1 MAAAIAPRPRP
12 FAPAGPAPLGSRSPS
27 PPPPPPPP
35 PRPPSSLPSRWRRRS
50 PSVPAGRRCPSPH
63 AACLPPSLP
72 PRTLPHPLPP
82 NMAGTDCGALL
93 DEELSSFFFNY
104 LSDGQ
109 YGVSGEE
116 QLYSDFP
123 EIDLSQ
129 LDAGDL
135 DTTSCFSELQWGP
148 DHSDN
153 ESSQYSTE
161 DSELFQIIGGE
172 NEAFLA
178 ALTKTLDDIQ
188 EDEIGLAVLGALE
201 DGDPACLASASAEPS
216 HPPAAPTPASTLPPA
231 PELDDL
237 SLLQKLLL
245 SPSQTAPSCEDQ
257 REGSSRRQGS
267 LKSKSQRPC
276 TKADSNQDRKPA
288 FLPPQSRSC
297 TELHKHLTSAPC
309 CPRAKAKS
317 PDRGRQQRQ
326 RSPPPPPPPPPLSPE
341 EESDASED
349 CPSPSSQ
356 FGCEREMRAVVELI
370 RYMHTY
376 CLPPRKLPSRDPD
389 PHRQQPRDAPLKR
402 AKSDCPLRRP
412 ACPAREAPGD
422 RRPKP
427 TWSEFSILR
436 ELLAKDLFCD
446 VSKPYRLAKPI
457 YASLAAGARPL
468 RPAGQGDEGPA
479 EDGACGARAQ
489 AADPRLALRLPDV
502 PFRERASSPLEE
514 EEEDEEE
521 EEEEEEEDGE
531 DDGEEEEEEAV
542 ARKPTRGA
550 PLPVGPKLGRKP
562 ESSIFAVRRSKRL
575 NPELS
580 QWLSFLDEG
589 PSEPSA
595 PGQAEPPT
603 APGLVPSSYDAEVE
617 VDGGEEADNGSL
629 QLLPGGLRIPAL
641 ESPSESGGGETDEDQ
656 IYSRFHPGENPRCL
670 TLALSQNDPSFGKK
684 SFEQVLTV
692 ELCGTAGL
700 TPPTTPPYKPTEEDP
715 FKPDIDHRPIKEEA
729 PTPPPLGEPPS
740 GTLRAADSAAA
751 PTKPPKKH
759 PARSELLAHLT
770 RAALHSSQVGQK
782 RPFSRSF
789 GDHDYCQVLRPEGS
803 FQRKVLRSW
812 EPSPARPGTGRPQE
826 APRPEARARGGR
838 GAPETAEDSKQL
850 RDHEIR
856 ASLTKHFG
864 FLDSALEDEDLAG
877 CKSPGYDTVFEDSSS
892 DSGFLLEEEEDDDEE
907 EDDGEEEDDEEEEED
922 EDQDMYASP
931 PQSQHC
937 LRRTPASR
945 AGLHHCP
952 RSRSSSGSSCCR
964 SRSPANRR
972 AFRCENQ
979 EPCPDRNGSRR
990 QAEKRR
996 EKAIG
1001 EGRVVCVRN
1010 LSSNMSSS
1018 ELKRRF
1024 EVFGEI
1030 VECRVL
1036 TRNNSGEKWGFITY
1050 RCSEHAALS
1059 LKKGASL
1066 RKRNE
1071 PSFQLSYGGLR
1082 HFFWTRCTEL
1092 DSNAEEPSPAS
1103 VKNKYEAMD
1112 FDSLLKEAQRSLHR

>member
-1 MAAAIAPRPRP
+1 M
-12 FAPAGPAPLGSRSPS
+12 AGP
-27 PPPPPPPP
+27 
-35 PRPPSSLPSRWRRRS
+35 
-50 PSVPAGRRCPSPH
+50 
-63 AACLPPSLP
+63 
-72 PRTLPHPLPP
+72 
-82 NMAGTDCGALL
+82 DCGALL
-93 DEELSSFFFNY
+93 DEELSSFFSHY

-129 LDAGDL
+129 LDAGDF
-135 DTTSCFSELQWGP
+135 DTAGCFNELQWGP

-161 DSELFQIIGGE
+161 DLELFQIIGGE

-188 EDEIGLAVLGALE
+188 EDISLAVLGALE
-201 DGDPACLASASAEPS
+201 DGDPTCLASDSDSPS
-216 HPPAAPTPASTLPPA
+216 HAPASPIPAGTLLPA

-237 SLLQKLLL
+237 SL
-245 SPSQTAPSCEDQ
+245 
-257 REGSSRRQGS
+257 
-267 LKSKSQRPC
+267 
-276 TKADSNQDRKPA
+276 ADSNPDRKPT

-309 CPRAKAKS
+309 CPQAKAKS
-317 PDRGRQQRQ
+317 PDRDRQKRQQP
-326 RSPPPPPPPPPLSPE
+326 PPPPPPPPPLSPK

-349 CPSPSSQ
+349 CPSPSPQ
-356 FGCEREMRAVVELI
+356 FGCEQEMRAVVELI

-376 CLPPRKLPSRDPD
+376 CLPPRKLPSHDSPF
-389 PHRQQPRDAPLKR
+389 KR
-402 AKSDCPLRRP
+402 AKSDCPLQRAACGGQESQP
-412 ACPAREAPGD
+412 ACPAQEARGGQ
-422 RRPKP
+422 RPKP

-457 YASLAAGARPL
+457 YASLASGPRPL
-468 RPAGQGDEGPA
+468 QTAGQDGEGPA
-479 EDGACGARAQ
+479 GDGACGGRARAS
-489 AADPRLALRLPDV
+489 AV
-502 PFRERASSPLEE
+502 EE
-514 EEEDEEE
+514 EEEDNEEE
-521 EEEEEEEDGE
+521 EEGEEEEEEEDR
-531 DDGEEEEEEAV
+531 EEEEEAV
-542 ARKPTRGA
+542 TRKPTKGA
-550 PLPVGPKLGRKP
+550 PLPVGPKLGRKR
-562 ESSIFAVRRSKRL
+562 ERSIFAVRRSKRL

-580 QWLSFLDEG
+580 QWLSFQDEG
-589 PSEPSA
+589 PSELSS
-595 PGQAEPPT
+595 PGREEPPA

-617 VDGGEEADNGSL
+617 VDGGEEANGGSL
-629 QLLPGGLRIPAL
+629 RLHLGGLRIPAL
-641 ESPSESGGGETDEDQ
+641 ESPSESGGGETDEDL
-656 IYSRFHPGENPRCL
+656 ICSRFHPRENPRCL

-715 FKPDIDHRPIKEEA
+715 FKPDINHRPIKEEG
-729 PTPPPLGEPPS
+729 PTVPPPGEPARGKP
-740 GTLRAADSAAA
+740 GAAAA
-751 PTKPPKKH
+751 PAKPPKKH
-759 PARSELLAHLT
+759 PERCELLAHLT
-770 RAALHSSQVGQK
+770 RAPLHPSQVGQK

-789 GDHDYCQVLRPEGS
+789 GDHDYCQVVRPEGS

-812 EPSPARPGTGRPQE
+812 EPSPE
-826 APRPEARARGGR
+826 APRARGGR
-838 GAPETAEDSKQL
+838 GATEGSKQL

-864 FLDSALEDEDLAG
+864 FLDRALEDEDLAC
-877 CKSPGYDTVFEDSSS
+877 CKSPEYDTAFEDSSS
-892 DSGFLLEEEEDDDEE
+892 DSGFLLEEGEDDDDDDEE
-907 EDDGEEEDDEEEEED
+907 DDDEEEEED

-937 LRRTPASR
+937 PRRSPASR
-945 AGLHHCP
+945 AALHHCP
-952 RSRSSSGSSCCR
+952 RSRSSSGSPCCR
-964 SRSPANRR
+964 SRSPTNRR

-979 EPCPDRNGSRR
+979 EPCPDRNGSQR

-1001 EGRVVCVRN
+1001 EGRVVFVRN
-1010 LSSNMSSS
+1010 LSSSMSSS

-1030 VECRVL
+1030 VECQVL
-1036 TRNNSGEKWGFITY
+1036 TRNNSREKWGFITY
-1050 RCSEHAALS
+1050 RCPEHAALS
-1059 LKKGASL
+1059 LKNGASL